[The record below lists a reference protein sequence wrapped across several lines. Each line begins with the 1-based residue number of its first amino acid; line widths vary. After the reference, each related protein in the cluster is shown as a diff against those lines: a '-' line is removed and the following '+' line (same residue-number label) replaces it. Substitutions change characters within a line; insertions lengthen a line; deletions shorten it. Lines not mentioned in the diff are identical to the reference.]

1 MGDVAVPDEDP
12 AAVGGE
18 ERADQVDQ
26 RGLARAV
33 GADEREELAF
43 VDGEIHPVHG
53 ARFAEVLL
61 EGLCPQKI
69 HLNFA
74 DRRCAVPTI
83 PAGRKVTRMIRIAPS
98 VICQYSVSAI
108 AKTSR

>member
-12 AAVGGE
+12 AAVGE
-18 ERADQVDQ
+18 QERADQVDQ

-43 VDGEIHPVHG
+43 VDGEVDAVHRAG
-53 ARFAEVLL
+53 FAEVLL
-61 EGLCPQKI
+61 ESLCPQKI

-83 PAGRKVTRMIRIAPS
+83 PAGRNVTRTIRIAPS
-98 VICQYSVSAI
+98 VICQYSVTAI
-108 AKTSR
+108 A